1 GFNVTGADHAGFRVR
16 GMAEVP
22 LGSAA
27 FAFRAELFY
36 NSLHSRPNSVASVG
50 SGTGAAALSDRT
62 FGLTGNFVASLIPQA
77 GVSPYFL
84 LGAGAFGSLL
94 GTNPDQQ
101 SSAVLVTRGAM
112 GLGLQP
118 RGDRRP
124 DIPSPGRRH
133 GRALPRRL
141 DHRRG
146 TRSRCGRRERA
157 ARPRGGI
164 PAAGRLGGARGASR
178 SRVAVLQ
185 SRGERQ
191 QGPRPGA
198 ALGRRHG
205 GAQAGRAQHPG
216 GRQRL
221 LAQAGDR
228 KSVV

>member
-1 GFNVTGADHAGFRVR
+1 MLRRAALLTVATFCIPVLLQAQRARFGLAAGTSLVGGGDSRALVDAGGFNVTGADHAGFHVR

-101 SSAVLVTRGAM
+101 SSAVVVTRGGM
-112 GLGLQP
+112 GLGLQTGVGLRIRMGQHSLLLEWRYGQALNNT
-118 RGDRRP
+118 RGVAFMP
-124 DIPSPGRRH
+124 
-133 GRALPRRL
+133 L
-141 DHRRG
+141 
-146 TRSRCGRRERA
+146 T
-157 ARPRGGI
+157 
-164 PAAGRLGGARGASR
+164 AG
-178 SRVAVLQ
+178 
-185 SRGERQ
+185 
-191 QGPRPGA
+191 
-198 ALGRRHG
+198 
-205 GAQAGRAQHPG
+205 
-216 GRQRL
+216 
-221 LAQAGDR
+221 
-228 KSVV
+228 VVF